1 MSTIINDLLDDFVRF
16 PAYYLLN
23 NICSAGMN
31 QCDIDLRVKSIVKH
45 PCAVDYSYDAL
56 PIFAEKYNQTQSS
69 NTLTAINHFPKNV
82 SNQKIN

>member
-31 QCDIDLRVKSIVKH
+31 QCDIDLRVKSSVKH

-56 PIFAEKYNQTQSS
+56 HIFAEKYNQTQSS
-69 NTLTAINHFPKNV
+69 NTAIYFR
-82 SNQKIN
+82 